1 MLLYRQLHKMQ
12 FLLPTKKMGI
22 ITNQKGEAPKWLKPT
37 EYFGRLRV
45 SYYRIGRSPRDL
57 LLMSI
62 LRMEKVKKGKI
73 KMEIKKKASL
83 YSCAKY
89 AKKTLY
95 MHFISKVFIMQIC
108 NLKSLLA
115 YIRFNSIH
123 FLCKI

>member
-1 MLLYRQLHKMQ
+1 
-12 FLLPTKKMGI
+12 MGI

-73 KMEIKKKASL
+73 KMEIKKKASFKWHLIPSPPSPFTLSHLL
-83 YSCAKY
+83 Y
-89 AKKTLY
+89 TLT
-95 MHFISKVFIMQIC
+95 SAC
-108 NLKSLLA
+108 LTL
-115 YIRFNSIH
+115 
-123 FLCKI
+123 